1 MKRSLL
7 AGGLC
12 AADWTPGVPRSETVE
27 TSVATL
33 ADSCL
38 GYLAENPDEL
48 LAFMQFA
55 GFDPDMLRRSVGSS
69 ALQRGLVD
77 YFASNES
84 ILLDLCANTGITP
97 EAFMRGWQRLN
108 PSG

>member
-1 MKRSLL
+1 M
-7 AGGLC
+7 
-12 AADWTPGVPRSETVE
+12 PRSEKVE
-27 TSVATL
+27 SSAAAL

-55 GFDPDMLRRSVGSS
+55 GLDPETLRRSVGSS
-69 ALQRGLVD
+69 ALQSGLID
-77 YFASNES
+77 YFASNEP
-84 ILLDLCANTGITP
+84 ILLALCANSGISP
-97 EAFMRGWQRLN
+97 EQFMRVWHRLN

>member
-1 MKRSLL
+1 M
-7 AGGLC
+7 
-12 AADWTPGVPRSETVE
+12 PRTQTAQSD
-27 TSVATL
+27 VASL

-69 ALQRGLVD
+69 ALQHGLVD

-84 ILLDLCANTGITP
+84 ILLALCANTGITP
-97 EAFMRGWQRLN
+97 EAFMRVWQRLN